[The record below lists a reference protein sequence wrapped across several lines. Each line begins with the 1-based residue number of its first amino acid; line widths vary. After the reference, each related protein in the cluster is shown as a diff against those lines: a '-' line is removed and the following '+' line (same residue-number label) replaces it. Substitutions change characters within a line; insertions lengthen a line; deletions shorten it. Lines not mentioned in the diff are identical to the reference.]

1 MLDGVSDQS
10 EPGIETEGEMIRRVG
25 LRAILREDLARHRR
39 NWTWAGL
46 HALWIH
52 RIGAYGATT
61 KRPWR
66 SLFAVFHGLGHVF
79 CRNVYGIEV
88 ARSVQIGR
96 RMMLAHQHGI
106 SIHKFARF
114 GDDCLIRNN
123 VAFGSGTEWV
133 NNVGPVIGNNVEF
146 EVGVVTLGNI
156 TIGDNVRIGPNAV
169 VSTDIPANHDVEAAP
184 VQITPQPNDDTAQ
197 KAS

>member
-1 MLDGVSDQS
+1 MLDTIS
-10 EPGIETEGEMIRRVG
+10 ERKTSEMESEGDMIRRLG
-25 LRAILREDLARHRR
+25 LWAILREDYKRHRR
-39 NWTWAGL
+39 EWTWAGL
-46 HALWIH
+46 QALWIH
-52 RIGAYGATT
+52 RIGVYGGTL

-66 SLFAVFHGLGHVF
+66 SLFAVFHGIGHLF
-79 CRNVYGIEV
+79 CRNVYGIEI

-123 VAFGSGTEWV
+123 VAFGSGTSWT

-146 EVGVVTLGNI
+146 EVGAVVLGNV
-156 TIGDNVRIGPNAV
+156 TIGDNVYVGPNTVITADV
-169 VSTDIPANHDVEAAP
+169 PADHDVVAGEA
-184 VQITPQPNDDTAQ
+184 ILRLRPNE
-197 KAS
+197 ASE